1 MRFSE
6 QWLREWVDPPVDT
19 AALTRDLSMMG
30 LEVDAV
36 LPAAPAFTGVVVAT
50 VLGVEPHPEAGRLHV
65 CAVDDGSGTSRRVVC
80 GAPNVR
86 AGMKAAYA
94 PPGTTL
100 PDGTDIGRTEIRG
113 VASEGMLCSPAE
125 LGLSDDADG
134 LLALAADAPA
144 GADLRAYARLDDRII
159 DVELTPDR
167 GDCLSVA
174 GIARDVGARYRLP
187 VAGPRI
193 EPVPAA
199 TDARQA
205 VTLEAPGDCPRYC
218 GRVIEGVDPAASTP
232 DWMAER
238 LRRGGIRPLAAL
250 VDISNYVMLELGQ
263 PLHAFDRARLHGEV
277 RVRRA
282 REGERL
288 VLLDEREVALDPE
301 TLVIADERGA
311 VALAG
316 IMGGAGSAVGD
327 ATRDVFL
334 ESACFLPP
342 VMAGRARRYTAH
354 TDAAHRFERGVDFEL
369 APVAI
374 ERATQL
380 ILEIAGGTPG
390 PSVDTVEPAQLPVR
404 APLRLRAARMR
415 RLLGFE
421 IAADEVEA
429 TLRALGLEVARADD
443 DSWDVTPP
451 SWRYDLGLE
460 ADVIE
465 EVVRIHGCDRVPRT
479 RPAHVA
485 RIGGGSERD
494 VPLERLR
501 RILVDRDWFEAVTYS
516 FVDHALQR
524 RFDPDSEPLAL
535 ANPIASDMAAMRTH
549 LWPGLVGALTHNLN
563 RQQGRV
569 RLFETGLRFLPRSDG
584 LVQEAA
590 LAGIAYGPAWP
601 EQWGAETRA
610 VDFYDVKGD
619 VEALLAA
626 AGPGRFRFAP
636 DEHPALHPGQSA
648 RVLADGEP
656 CGWLGTLHP
665 GLQRALELAAA
676 PVLFELDLRALLH
689 APPPAPRALSRFP
702 AVRRDLAVI
711 VDESVPAEAILAG
724 VREAAPG
731 DLREAFVFDVYR
743 GPGIDSGR
751 KSLALGLILQGLSR
765 TLTDEEVEGATARVL
780 EHLNNKHGAT
790 LRE

>member
-50 VLGVEPHPEAGRLHV
+50 VIDVEPHPQAEQLRV
-65 CAVDDGSGTSRRVVC
+65 CVVDDGSGTDRRVVC
-80 GAPNVR
+80 GAPNVA
-86 AGMKAAYA
+86 AGMKAAFA
-94 PPGTTL
+94 PVGTKL
-100 PDGTDIGRTEIRG
+100 PDGTAIRRAEIRG
-113 VASEGMLCSPAE
+113 VASQGMLCSAAE
-125 LGLSDDADG
+125 LGLSDDAGG
-134 LLALAADAPA
+134 LLALAPDAPT
-144 GADLRAYARLDDRII
+144 GADLRSYARLDDRII

-174 GIARDVGARYRLP
+174 GIARDLGARYRLP
-187 VAGPRI
+187 AAAADV

-199 TDARQA
+199 SDARHPVA
-205 VTLEAPGDCPRYC
+205 LEAPDACPRYC
-218 GRVIEGVDPAASTP
+218 GRVIEGVDPGAPTP

-238 LRRGGIRPLAAL
+238 LRRGGIRPLSAL

-263 PLHAFDRARLHGEV
+263 PLHAFDRARLRGDV
-277 RVRRA
+277 RVRRGHG
-282 REGERL
+282 GERL
-288 VLLDEREVALDPE
+288 VLLDEREVEIDAD
-301 TLVIADERGA
+301 TLVIADERGPI
-311 VALAG
+311 ALAG
-316 IMGGAGSAVGD
+316 IMGGAETAVGD
-327 ATRDVFL
+327 GTRDLFL

-342 VMAGRARRYTAH
+342 AMAGRARRYAAH

-369 APVAI
+369 APRAI
-374 ERATQL
+374 ERATRL
-380 ILEIAGGTPG
+380 IVEIAGGTPG
-390 PSVDTVEPAQLPVR
+390 PAVDTVAADHLPVR
-404 APLRLRAARMR
+404 PPLRLRAARIR
-415 RLLGFE
+415 RLLGFD

-429 TLRALGLEVARADD
+429 TLRALGLEVERADED
-443 DSWDVTPP
+443 AWRVTPP

-485 RIGGGSERD
+485 HIAGGSEQEL
-494 VPLERLR
+494 PLQRLR
-501 RILVDRDWFEAVTYS
+501 SILVERDWFEAVTYS

-524 RFDPDSEPLAL
+524 QFDPDIEPLAL

-549 LWPGLVGALTHNLN
+549 LWPGLVGALRYNLN

-569 RLFETGLRFLPRSDG
+569 RLFEAGLRFLPAAGG
-584 LVQEAA
+584 LAQEGA

-601 EQWGAETRA
+601 EQWGAETRT
-610 VDFYDVKGD
+610 VDLYDVKGD

-626 AGPGRFRFAP
+626 AGPGRFRFVPA
-636 DEHPALHPGQSA
+636 EHPALHPGQTA

-665 GLQRALELAAA
+665 RVQRALELAAA
-676 PVLFELDLRALLH
+676 PVLFELDLRAMAR
-689 APPPAPRALSRFP
+689 APLPQPRPLSRFP

-711 VDESVPAEAILAG
+711 VDESIAADTILAA
-724 VREAAPG
+724 VREAAPE

-743 GPGIDSGR
+743 GRGIDSGR

-780 EHLNNKHGAT
+780 DHLNNKHGAT